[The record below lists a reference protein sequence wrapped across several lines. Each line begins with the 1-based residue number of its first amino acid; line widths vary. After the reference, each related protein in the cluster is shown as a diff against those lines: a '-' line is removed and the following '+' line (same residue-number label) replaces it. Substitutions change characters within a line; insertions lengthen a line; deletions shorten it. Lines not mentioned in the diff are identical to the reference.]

1 MSVLLIAEHNNK
13 ELKPFTLNAAT
24 AASQIDS
31 DVHAVIIG
39 QNCGDAAKALSE
51 LPLIKKVIQVE
62 APYYENF
69 VAENFAPVIVK
80 LAENYSH
87 IVCSANTFGK
97 NLMPRIAAAL
107 DTSQISDIT
116 KVISADTFLRP
127 IYAGNAFATVKS
139 KDPKKCVTIR
149 PTSFDPCESSGGSAP
164 VEKAEPSGEFGQT
177 KFIKREEIKSDRPE
191 LGTARVVVSGGRGM
205 QSGDNFKL
213 ITSLAD
219 KLNAAIGAS
228 RAAVDAGYISNDHQ
242 VGQTGKVVV
251 PDLYIAVGISGAI
264 QHLAGMKE
272 SKVIVAINK
281 DGEAP
286 IFSVA
291 DYGLEADLFEA
302 LPQFLEELNKLN
314 TIQK

>member
-13 ELKPFTLNAAT
+13 KLRPFTLNAAT
-24 AASQIDS
+24 AASQIDA
-31 DVHAVIIG
+31 DVHAIIIG
-39 QNCGDAAKALSE
+39 HDCGEVAKALSK
-51 LPLIKKVIQVE
+51 LPLVKKVIQVD

-87 IVCSANTFGK
+87 IVSSANTFGK

-127 IYAGNAFATVKS
+127 IYAGNAFATVKT
-139 KDPKKCVTIR
+139 KDAKKCVTIR
-149 PTSFDPCESSGGSAP
+149 PTSFDPCEDSGGSAP
-164 VEKAEPSGEFGQT
+164 IEKAEPSEEFVKT

-251 PDLYIAVGISGAI
+251 PELYIAVGISGAI

-272 SKVIVAINK
+272 SKIIVAINK

>member
-1 MSVLLIAEHNNK
+1 MSALLIAEHNNK
-13 ELKPFTLNAAT
+13 ELKPFTLNAIT
-24 AASQIDS
+24 AASQIDE
-31 DVHAVIIG
+31 DLHVLVIGHNLDEVTKSIS
-39 QNCGDAAKALSE
+39 QIPNV
-51 LPLIKKVIQVE
+51 KKVIQIDNE
-62 APYYENF
+62 IYENYL
-69 VAENFAPVIVK
+69 AENFASAVIKNAVY
-80 LAENYSH
+80 YSH

-97 NLMPRIAAAL
+97 NLMPRIAALL
-107 DTSQISDIT
+107 DTSQISDII

-139 KDPKKCVTIR
+139 NDKKKCITIR
-149 PTSFDPCESSGGSAP
+149 PTSFDPAPTSGGSAEI
-164 VEKAEPSGEFGQT
+164 VKADAGEVNSNI

-191 LGTARVVVSGGRGM
+191 LGTARVVISGGRGM
-205 QSGDNFKL
+205 QSGENFKL
-213 ITSLAD
+213 ITAVAD

-228 RAAVDAGYISNDHQ
+228 RAAVDAGYITNDHQ

-302 LPQFLEELNKLN
+302 LPKFLEELNKLN

>member
-1 MSVLLIAEHNNK
+1 MSALLIAEHNNK
-13 ELKPFTLNAAT
+13 SVKPFTYNAIT
-24 AASQIDS
+24 AASQIDEDLHVLVVGFNADEVANS
-31 DVHAVIIG
+31 ISQVPNV
-39 QNCGDAAKALSE
+39 
-51 LPLIKKVIQVE
+51 KKVIQIDNE
-62 APYYENF
+62 IYENYI
-69 VAENFAPVIVK
+69 AENFTSAVIK
-80 LAENYSH
+80 QAENYSH

-97 NLMPRIAAAL
+97 NLMPRIAALL
-107 DTSQISDIT
+107 DTSQVSDII
-116 KVISADTFLRP
+116 KVISSDTFLRP

-139 KDPKKCVTIR
+139 NDPKKCVTIR
-149 PTSFDPCESSGGSAP
+149 PTSFDPAPTTGGSA
-164 VEKAEPSGEFGQT
+164 EIIKADAADKTELTQFV
-177 KFIKREEIKSDRPE
+177 KREEIKSDRPQ

-205 QSGDNFKL
+205 QSGENFKL
-213 ITSLAD
+213 IQQVAD

-228 RAAVDAGYISNDHQ
+228 RAAVDAGYITNDHQ

-302 LPQFLEELNKLN
+302 LPQFLSELNKLN

>member
-1 MSVLLIAEHNNK
+1 MSVLLIAEHNNR
-13 ELKPFTLNAAT
+13 EVKPFTLNAIC
-24 AASQIDS
+24 AASQINE
-31 DVHAVIIG
+31 DVHVLVIG
-39 QNCGDAAKALSE
+39 SNSEVVAKSISQI
-51 LPLIKKVIQVE
+51 PNVKKVINVDN
-62 APYYENF
+62 PIYENYL
-69 VAENFAPVIVK
+69 AENYTSVVVK
-80 LAENYSH
+80 LSENYSH
-87 IVCSANTFGK
+87 ILCSANTFGK
-97 NLMPRIAAAL
+97 NLMPRVAAL
-107 DTSQISDIT
+107 LDVSQVSDIT
-116 KVISADTFLRP
+116 KVMSEDTFQRP

-139 KDPKKCVTIR
+139 NDKIKCVTIR
-149 PTSFDPCESSGGSAP
+149 PTSFDPAPTSGGSAEIQNIDASEATE
-164 VEKAEPSGEFGQT
+164 VS
-177 KFIKREEIKSDRPE
+177 KFIKKEEIKSDRPE

-205 QSGDNFKL
+205 QSGENFKL
-213 ITSLAD
+213 ITAVAD

-228 RAAVDAGYISNDHQ
+228 RAAVDAGYITNDHQ

-302 LPQFLEELNKLN
+302 LPKFLEELNKLN

>member
-1 MSVLLIAEHNNK
+1 MSVLLIAEHDNK
-13 ELKPFTLNAAT
+13 EVRPFTLNAIT
-24 AASQIDS
+24 AALQIDQ
-31 DVHAVIIG
+31 DLHVLVIGYNADAVVKFISEVPNVKKIIHVDNEIY
-39 QNCGDAAKALSE
+39 QNYL
-51 LPLIKKVIQVE
+51 
-62 APYYENF
+62 
-69 VAENFAPVIVK
+69 AENFTPVIVK
-80 LAENYSH
+80 QSENYSYV
-87 IVCSANTFGK
+87 VCSANTFGK
-97 NLMPRIAAAL
+97 NLMPRVAALL
-107 DTSQISDIT
+107 DTSQVSDII
-116 KVISADTFLRP
+116 KVISPDTYLRP

-139 KDPKKCVTIR
+139 TDNKKCITIR
-149 PTSFDPCESSGGSAP
+149 PTSFDPAPTSGGSAEI
-164 VEKAEPSGEFGQT
+164 VKTDAAEATTLS
-177 KFIKREEIKSDRPE
+177 KFIKREAVKSERPE
-191 LGTARVVVSGGRGM
+191 LGTARIVISGGRGM

-213 ITSLAD
+213 ITAIAD

-228 RAAVDAGYISNDHQ
+228 RAAVDAGYITNDHQ

>member
-13 ELKPFTLNAAT
+13 ELKSFTLNAVT
-24 AASQIDS
+24 AASQIDT
-31 DVHAVIIG
+31 DVHALVIG
-39 QNCGDAAKALSE
+39 NNCSDAAKAASE
-51 LPLIKKVIQVE
+51 LPLVKKVITVE
-62 APYYENF
+62 AAHYENF
-69 VAENFAPVIVK
+69 LAENFAPVVTK
-80 LAENYSH
+80 LADNYSH

-97 NLMPRIAAAL
+97 NLMPRIAAKL
-107 DTSQISDIT
+107 DTSQVSDII
-116 KVISADTFLRP
+116 KVESEDTFVRP

-139 KDPKKCVTIR
+139 SDAKKCITIR
-149 PTSFDPCESSGGSAP
+149 PTSFDPCESTGGSAP
-164 VEKAEPSGEFGQT
+164 IETAEAVEEFSLT
-177 KFIKREEIKSDRPE
+177 KFVKREEIKSDRPE
-191 LGTARVVVSGGRGM
+191 LGTARIVVSGGRGM

-213 ITSLAD
+213 ITSIAD

>member
-13 ELKPFTLNAAT
+13 EVRPFTLNAIT
-24 AASQIDS
+24 AASQIDT
-31 DVHAVIIG
+31 DVHAVVIG
-39 QNCGDAAKALSE
+39 QSCDAASKALSE
-51 LPLIKKVIQVE
+51 LPLVKKVIQVE
-62 APYYENF
+62 AAHYENF
-69 VAENFAPVIVK
+69 IAENFAPVIVK
-80 LAENYSH
+80 LASNYTH
-87 IVCSANTFGK
+87 IICSANTFGK

-116 KVISADTFLRP
+116 KVVSTDTFLRP

-139 KDPKKCVTIR
+139 KDPKKCITIR
-149 PTSFDPCESSGGSAP
+149 PTSFEPCESSGGSAP
-164 VEKAEPSGEFGQT
+164 IEKVDPGEEFTQT

-191 LGTARVVVSGGRGM
+191 LGTARIVVSGGRGM

-213 ITSLAD
+213 ITSIAD

>member
-1 MSVLLIAEHNNK
+1 MPVLLIAEHNNK
-13 ELKPFTLNAAT
+13 ELRPFTLNAVS
-24 AASQIDS
+24 AASQIDA
-31 DVHAVIIG
+31 DVHAIVIG
-39 QNCGDAAKALSE
+39 KGCDDVAKALSE
-51 LPLIKKVIQVE
+51 LPLVKKVLQVE
-62 APYYENF
+62 ADHYENF
-69 VAENFAPVIVK
+69 VAENFAPVITK

-87 IVCSANTFGK
+87 IVSSANTFGK
-97 NLMPRIAAAL
+97 NLMPRIAASL

-116 KVISADTFLRP
+116 KVISSDTFLRP

-139 KDPKKCVTIR
+139 KDNKKCITIR
-149 PTSFDPCESSGGSAP
+149 PTSFDPCESSGGSASI
-164 VEKAEPSGEFGQT
+164 EKLDPSEEFVQT

-272 SKVIVAINK
+272 SKIIVAINK

>member
-1 MSVLLIAEHNNK
+1 MAVLLIAEHNNK
-13 ELKPFTLNAAT
+13 ELRPFTLNAAT
-24 AASQIDS
+24 AASQIDA

-39 QNCGDAAKALSE
+39 QNSETAAKKLSE
-51 LPLIKKVIQVE
+51 LPLIKKVISIE
-62 APYYENF
+62 APHYENF
-69 VAENFAPVIVK
+69 TAENFAPAIVK
-80 LAENYSH
+80 LAANYSH

-97 NLMPRIAAAL
+97 NLMPRIAAHL
-107 DTSQISDIT
+107 DTSQVSDII
-116 KVISADTFLRP
+116 KVISPDTFLRP
-127 IYAGNAFATVKS
+127 IYAGNAFATVKTN
-139 KDPKKCVTIR
+139 DAKKCITIR
-149 PTSFDPCESSGGSAP
+149 PTSFEPCESSGGTATI
-164 VEKAEPSGEFGQT
+164 EKGEAGEEFSNT

-191 LGTARVVVSGGRGM
+191 LGTARIVVSGGRGM

-213 ITSLAD
+213 ITEVAD
-219 KLNAAIGAS
+219 KLGAAIGAS

-251 PDLYIAVGISGAI
+251 PDLYIAIGISGAI

-302 LPQFLEELNKLN
+302 LPQFMEELNKLN

>member
-1 MSVLLIAEHNNK
+1 MSVLLIVEHNNK
-13 ELKPFTLNAAT
+13 ELKAFTLNTVT
-24 AASQIDS
+24 AASQIDT
-31 DVHAVIIG
+31 DVHALVIG
-39 QNCGDAAKALSE
+39 NNCGDVAKITSE
-51 LPLIKKVIQVE
+51 LPLVKKVITVE
-62 APYYENF
+62 AAYYENF
-69 VAENFAPVIVK
+69 IAENFAPVIVK
-80 LAENYSH
+80 LSENYSH

-97 NLMPRIAAAL
+97 NLMPRIAAKL
-107 DTSQISDIT
+107 DTSQVSDII
-116 KVISADTFLRP
+116 KVESADTFVRP

-139 KDPKKCVTIR
+139 TDTKKCITIR
-149 PTSFDPCESSGGSAP
+149 PTSFDPCESSGGSASIESVDP
-164 VEKAEPSGEFGQT
+164 EEEFSLT

-191 LGTARVVVSGGRGM
+191 LGTARVVISGGRGM
-205 QSGDNFKL
+205 QNGDNFKL
-213 ITSLAD
+213 ITAIAD

-272 SKVIVAINK
+272 SKIIVAINK

>member
-13 ELKPFTLNAAT
+13 EVKPFTLNAIT
-24 AASQIDS
+24 AGSQIDQ
-31 DVHAVIIG
+31 DLHVLVIG
-39 QNCGDAAKALSE
+39 NKADEVSKSIAQV
-51 LPLIKKVIQVE
+51 PNVKKVIQIDHE
-62 APYYENF
+62 IYENYLP
-69 VAENFAPVIVK
+69 ENFSPVIIK
-80 LAENYSH
+80 QAENYSH

-97 NLMPRIAAAL
+97 NLMPRVAALL
-107 DTSQISDIT
+107 DTSQVSDII
-116 KVISADTFLRP
+116 KVISPDTFLRP

-139 KDPKKCVTIR
+139 TDKKKCVTIR
-149 PTSFDPCESSGGSAP
+149 PTSFDPAATSGGSA
-164 VEKAEPSGEFGQT
+164 EIIKAEASDATTLT
-177 KFIKREEIKSDRPE
+177 KFVKREEVKSDRPE
-191 LGTARVVVSGGRGM
+191 LGTARVVISGGRGM

-213 ITSLAD
+213 ITAIAD

-228 RAAVDAGYISNDHQ
+228 RAAVDAGYITNDHQ

>member
-13 ELKPFTLNAAT
+13 EFKPFTLNAIS
-24 AASQIDS
+24 AASQINE
-31 DVHAVIIG
+31 DVHVLVLG
-39 QNCGDAAKALSE
+39 SNSDSVAKSISE
-51 LPLIKKVIQVE
+51 VPNVKKVIHVNNSL
-62 APYYENF
+62 YENYL
-69 VAENFAPVIVK
+69 AENYTSAIIKF
-80 LAENYSH
+80 AENYSH

-97 NLMPRIAAAL
+97 NLMPRVSAL
-107 DTSQISDIT
+107 LDVSQVSDIT
-116 KVISADTFLRP
+116 KVISEDTFLRP

-139 KDPKKCVTIR
+139 TDKIKCVTIR
-149 PTSFDPCESSGGSAP
+149 PTSFDPAPTSGGSAEIINGDP
-164 VEKAEPSGEFGQT
+164 GDASELS
-177 KFIKREEIKSDRPE
+177 KFIKKEEIKSDRPE

-205 QSGDNFKL
+205 QSGENFKL
-213 ITSLAD
+213 ITAVAD

-228 RAAVDAGYISNDHQ
+228 RAAVDAGYITNDHQ

-302 LPQFLEELNKLN
+302 LPKFLEELNKLN

>member
-13 ELKPFTLNAAT
+13 ELRPFTLNAAT
-24 AASQIDS
+24 AASQIDT

-39 QNCGDAAKALSE
+39 HECGEAAKALSE
-51 LPLIKKVIQVE
+51 LELIKKVIQVE
-62 APYYENF
+62 APHYENF

-80 LAENYSH
+80 LSENYSH
-87 IVCSANTFGK
+87 IISSANTFGK

-116 KVISADTFLRP
+116 KVVSNDTFLRP

-139 KDPKKCVTIR
+139 KDNKKCVTIS
-149 PTSFDPCESSGGSAP
+149 PTSFDPCESSGGSATI
-164 VEKAEPSGEFGQT
+164 EKAEAGEEFAQT

>member
-1 MSVLLIAEHNNK
+1 MSLLLIAEHNNK
-13 ELKPFTLNAAT
+13 EVKPFTYNAIT
-24 AASQIDS
+24 AASQIDQ
-31 DVHAVIIG
+31 DLHVLLIG
-39 QNCGDAAKALSE
+39 HQADGVAKSLSE
-51 LPLIKKVIQVE
+51 VPNVKKVIQIDNE
-62 APYYENF
+62 IYENYI
-69 VAENFAPVIVK
+69 AENFTSAIIK
-80 LAENYSH
+80 NAENYSH

-97 NLMPRIAAAL
+97 NLMPRVAALL
-107 DTSQISDIT
+107 DTSQVSDII
-116 KVISADTFLRP
+116 KVISADTYLRP

-139 KDPKKCVTIR
+139 NDPKKCVTIR
-149 PTSFDPCESSGGSAP
+149 PTSFDPAPSTGGSAEIIKADAG
-164 VEKAEPSGEFGQT
+164 EKSDHT

-191 LGTARVVVSGGRGM
+191 LGTARIVVSGGRGM
-205 QSGDNFKL
+205 QSGENFKL
-213 ITSLAD
+213 IQQVAD

-228 RAAVDAGYISNDHQ
+228 RAAVDAGYITNDHQ